1 MNKLSLLF
9 NKCNL
14 FLSMK
19 KIFIYTFFIL
29 FFSNSYAKDVSEFFS
44 NLIPGEGLTE
54 ASIQINEDDNPDL
67 EILALREIESTNNSN
82 LFTQF
87 SIHTQET
94 NGHDRL
100 IGNLGLGY
108 RKLSEDNSS
117 LMGINVFLDND
128 FNAGHQRGS
137 VGFELKGA
145 NLDLTANSYHKISN
159 METYKDTEEQVLSG
173 YTINLAS
180 QLPYTPWAK
189 INWQNYAWENE
200 KASSDSEGNSI
211 ALEAYL
217 TSSVELEFKNDM
229 SDNSGVDD
237 EFTAKLTYIYPPRE
251 DGKSMQDGFSNV
263 AFEKENVQKKLKEKV
278 KRNNNL
284 TVEVQGSI
292 IVTSK

>member
-1 MNKLSLLF
+1 
-9 NKCNL
+9 
-14 FLSMK
+14 MK
-19 KIFIYTFFIL
+19 RLFIYIFVLL
-29 FFSNSYAKDVSEFFS
+29 FFSNSYAKDVSEFFN

-54 ASIQINEDDNPDL
+54 ASIQINEDDNPDI
-67 EILALREIESTNNSN
+67 EILALRDIESTNNSN

-87 SIHTQET
+87 SLHTQET
-94 NGHDRL
+94 NGHNRL
-100 IGNLGLGY
+100 IGNIGLGY
-108 RKLSEDNSS
+108 RKLSHDKS
-117 LMGINVFLDND
+117 NVVGVNLFLDND

-145 NLDLTANSYHKISN
+145 NLDLTANSYHKITN
-159 METYKDTEEQVLSG
+159 MEVYKSTEEQVLTG
-173 YTINLAS
+173 YTINLAT
-180 QLPYTPWAK
+180 QIPYAPWAK
-189 INWQNYAWENE
+189 INWENYSWENE
-200 KASSDSEGNSI
+200 KASSDTEGNSL

-217 TSSVELEFKNDM
+217 SPSVQLELKNDM

-237 EFTAKLTYIYPPRE
+237 EFTSKLIFICPPRE
-251 DGKSMQDGFSNV
+251 DGKSMKDGFSNV

>member
-1 MNKLSLLF
+1 MKRLL
-9 NKCNL
+9 
-14 FLSMK
+14 
-19 KIFIYTFFIL
+19 IYVFFIL
-29 FFSNSYAKDVSEFFS
+29 FFSNAYAKDVSEFFS

-189 INWQNYAWENE
+189 INLQNYAWENE

-211 ALEAYL
+211 ALESFL
-217 TSSVELEFKNDM
+217 TPSVQLEFKNDM

-237 EFTAKLTYIYPPRE
+237 EFTTKLTYIYPPRE

-278 KRNNNL
+278 ERNNNL

>member
-1 MNKLSLLF
+1 MLR
-9 NKCNL
+9 
-14 FLSMK
+14 
-19 KIFIYTFFIL
+19 KIILIL
-29 FFSNSYAKDVSEFFS
+29 FFTSSISNAADVSNFFS

-54 ASIQINEDDNPDL
+54 ASIQINEDDNPDI
-67 EILALREIESTNNSN
+67 EILALRDIEASNNSN

-94 NGHDRL
+94 NGNDRL
-100 IGNLGLGY
+100 IGNIGIGY
-108 RKLSEDNSS
+108 RKLSDDKTN
-117 LMGINVFLDND
+117 MVGINMFFDND

-137 VGFELKGA
+137 IGLELKGA

-159 METYKDTEEQVLSG
+159 METYKSTEEQVLSG

-180 QLPYTPWAK
+180 QIPYAPWAK
-189 INWQNYAWENE
+189 INLQNYSWENE
-200 KASSDSEGNSI
+200 KASSDTEGNSI
-211 ALEAYL
+211 ALEAFL
-217 TSSVELEFKNDM
+217 TPSVQIEFKNDM

-237 EFTAKLTYIYPPRE
+237 EFTSKLIYTYPPRE

-263 AFEKENVQKKLKEKV
+263 AFEKENVQNKLKDKV
-278 KRNNNL
+278 NRNNNL

>member
-1 MNKLSLLF
+1 LLDKF
-9 NKCNL
+9 
-14 FLSMK
+14 
-19 KIFIYTFFIL
+19 FIYIFVLL
-29 FFSNSYAKDVSEFFS
+29 FFSNSYAKDVSEFFN

-54 ASIQINEDDNPDL
+54 ASIQINEDDNPDI
-67 EILALREIESTNNSN
+67 EILALRDIESTNNSN

-87 SIHTQET
+87 SLHTQET
-94 NGHDRL
+94 NGHNRL
-100 IGNLGLGY
+100 IGNIGLGY
-108 RKLSEDNSS
+108 RKLSHDKS
-117 LMGINVFLDND
+117 NVVGVNLFLDND

-145 NLDLTANSYHKISN
+145 NLDLTANSYHKITN
-159 METYKDTEEQVLSG
+159 MEVYKSTEEQVLTG
-173 YTINLAS
+173 YTINLAT
-180 QLPYTPWAK
+180 QIPYAPWAK
-189 INWQNYAWENE
+189 INWENYSWENE
-200 KASSDSEGNSI
+200 KASSDTEGNSL

-217 TSSVELEFKNDM
+217 SPSVQLELKNDM

-237 EFTAKLTYIYPPRE
+237 EFTSKLIFIYPPRE
-251 DGKSMQDGFSNV
+251 DGKSMKDGFSNV

>member
-1 MNKLSLLF
+1 MLR
-9 NKCNL
+9 
-14 FLSMK
+14 
-19 KIFIYTFFIL
+19 KIILIL
-29 FFSNSYAKDVSEFFS
+29 FFTSSISNAADVSNFFS

-54 ASIQINEDDNPDL
+54 ASIQINEDDNPDI
-67 EILALREIESTNNSN
+67 EILALRDIEASNNSN

-94 NGHDRL
+94 NRNDRL
-100 IGNLGLGY
+100 IGNIGIGY
-108 RKLSEDNSS
+108 RKLSDDKTN
-117 LMGINVFLDND
+117 MVGINMFFDND

-137 VGFELKGA
+137 IGLELKGA

-159 METYKDTEEQVLSG
+159 METYKSTEEQVLSG

-180 QLPYTPWAK
+180 QIPYAPWAK
-189 INWQNYAWENE
+189 INLQNYSWENE
-200 KASSDSEGNSI
+200 KASSDTEGNSI
-211 ALEAYL
+211 ALEAFL
-217 TSSVELEFKNDM
+217 TPSVQIEFKNDM

-237 EFTAKLTYIYPPRE
+237 EFTSKLTYTYPPRE

-263 AFEKENVQKKLKEKV
+263 AFEKENVQNKLKDKV
-278 KRNNNL
+278 NRNNNL

>member
-1 MNKLSLLF
+1 
-9 NKCNL
+9 
-14 FLSMK
+14 MK
-19 KIFIYTFFIL
+19 RLFIYIFVLL
-29 FFSNSYAKDVSEFFS
+29 FFSNSYAKDVSEFFN

-54 ASIQINEDDNPDL
+54 ASIQINEDDNPDI
-67 EILALREIESTNNSN
+67 EILALRDIESTNNSN

-87 SIHTQET
+87 SLHTQET

-100 IGNLGLGY
+100 IGNIGLGY
-108 RKLSEDNSS
+108 RKLSHDKS
-117 LMGINVFLDND
+117 NVVGVNLFLDND

-137 VGFELKGA
+137 IGFELKGA
-145 NLDLTANSYHKISN
+145 NLDLTANSYHKITN
-159 METYKDTEEQVLSG
+159 MEVYKSTEEQVLTG
-173 YTINLAS
+173 YTINLAT
-180 QLPYTPWAK
+180 QIPYAPWAK
-189 INWQNYAWENE
+189 INWENYSWENE
-200 KASSDSEGNSI
+200 KASSDTEGNSL

-217 TSSVELEFKNDM
+217 SPSVQLELKNDM

-237 EFTAKLTYIYPPRE
+237 EFTSKLIFIYPPRE
-251 DGKSMQDGFSNV
+251 DGKSMKDGFSNV

>member
-1 MNKLSLLF
+1 
-9 NKCNL
+9 
-14 FLSMK
+14 MK
-19 KIFIYTFFIL
+19 RFIYIFFIL
-29 FFSNSYAKDVSEFFS
+29 FFTNSYANDVSEFFS

-67 EILALREIESTNNSN
+67 EILALRDIESTNNSN

-87 SIHTQET
+87 SFHTQET
-94 NGHDRL
+94 NGHNRL

-108 RKLSEDNSS
+108 RKLSEDKSNM
-117 LMGINVFLDND
+117 MGINVFLDND

-145 NLDLTANSYHKISN
+145 NLDFTANSYHKISN

-200 KASSDSEGNSI
+200 KASSDTEGNSI
-211 ALEAYL
+211 ALQAYL
-217 TSSVELEFKNDM
+217 TPSVQLEFKNDM

-237 EFTAKLTYIYPPRE
+237 EFTSKLTYIYPPRE

-278 KRNNNL
+278 ERNNNM

>member
-1 MNKLSLLF
+1 MLKKLIL
-9 NKCNL
+9 
-14 FLSMK
+14 
-19 KIFIYTFFIL
+19 IL
-29 FFSNSYAKDVSEFFS
+29 FFTSSISNAADVSNFFS

-54 ASIQINEDDNPDL
+54 ASIQINEDDNPDI
-67 EILALREIESTNNSN
+67 EILALRDIEASNNSN

-94 NGHDRL
+94 NGNDRL
-100 IGNLGLGY
+100 IGNIGIGY
-108 RKLSEDNSS
+108 RKLSDDKTN
-117 LMGINVFLDND
+117 MVGINMFFDND

-137 VGFELKGA
+137 IGLELKGA

-159 METYKDTEEQVLSG
+159 METYKSTEEQVLSG

-180 QLPYTPWAK
+180 QIPYAPWAK
-189 INWQNYAWENE
+189 INLQNYSWENE
-200 KASSDSEGNSI
+200 KASSDTEGNSI
-211 ALEAYL
+211 ALEAFL
-217 TSSVELEFKNDM
+217 TPSVQIEFKNDM

-237 EFTAKLTYIYPPRE
+237 EFTSKLTYTYPPRE

-263 AFEKENVQKKLKEKV
+263 AFEKENVQNKLKDKV
-278 KRNNNL
+278 NRNNNL

>member
-1 MNKLSLLF
+1 MNRL
-9 NKCNL
+9 
-14 FLSMK
+14 
-19 KIFIYTFFIL
+19 FIYIFVLL
-29 FFSNSYAKDVSEFFS
+29 FFSNSYAKDISEFFN

-54 ASIQINEDDNPDL
+54 ASIQINEDDNPDI
-67 EILALREIESTNNSN
+67 EILALRDIESTNNSN

-87 SIHTQET
+87 SLHTQET
-94 NGHDRL
+94 NGHNRL
-100 IGNLGLGY
+100 IGNIGLGY
-108 RKLSEDNSS
+108 RKLSHDKS
-117 LMGINVFLDND
+117 NVVGVNLFLDND

-145 NLDLTANSYHKISN
+145 NLDLTANSYHKITN
-159 METYKDTEEQVLSG
+159 MEVYKSTEEQVLTG

-180 QLPYTPWAK
+180 QIPYAPWAK
-189 INWQNYAWENE
+189 INWENYSWENE
-200 KASSDSEGNSI
+200 KASSDTEGNSL

-217 TSSVELEFKNDM
+217 SPSVQLELKNDM

-237 EFTAKLTYIYPPRE
+237 EFTSKLTFIYPPRE
-251 DGKSMQDGFSNV
+251 DGKSMKDGFSNV
-263 AFEKENVQKKLKEKV
+263 VFEKENVQKKLKEKV

>member
-1 MNKLSLLF
+1 MKRLL
-9 NKCNL
+9 
-14 FLSMK
+14 
-19 KIFIYTFFIL
+19 IYVFFIL
-29 FFSNSYAKDVSEFFS
+29 FFSNAYAKDVSEFFS

-108 RKLSEDNSS
+108 RKLSEDKSS
-117 LMGINVFLDND
+117 MMGINVFLDND

-217 TSSVELEFKNDM
+217 TPSIQLEFKNDM

-237 EFTAKLTYIYPPRE
+237 EFTSKLTYTYPTRE

-278 KRNNNL
+278 ERNNNM

>member
-1 MNKLSLLF
+1 
-9 NKCNL
+9 
-14 FLSMK
+14 MK
-19 KIFIYTFFIL
+19 KLFIYIFVLL
-29 FFSNSYAKDVSEFFS
+29 FFSNSYAKDISEFFH

-54 ASIQINEDDNPDL
+54 ASIQINEDDNPDI
-67 EILALREIESTNNSN
+67 EILALRDIETTNNSN

-87 SIHTQET
+87 SLHTQET

-100 IGNLGLGY
+100 IGNIGLGY
-108 RKLSEDNSS
+108 RKLSHDKS
-117 LMGINVFLDND
+117 NVVGVNLFLDND

-145 NLDLTANSYHKISN
+145 NLDLTANSYHKITN
-159 METYKDTEEQVLSG
+159 MEVYKSTEEQVLTG
-173 YTINLAS
+173 YTINLAT
-180 QLPYTPWAK
+180 QIPYAPWAK
-189 INWQNYAWENE
+189 INWENYSWKNE
-200 KASSDSEGNSI
+200 KASSDTEGNSL

-217 TSSVELEFKNDM
+217 SPSVQLELKNDM
-229 SDNSGVDD
+229 SDSSGIDD
-237 EFTAKLTYIYPPRE
+237 EFTSKLTFIYPPRE
-251 DGKSMQDGFSNV
+251 DGKSMKDGFSNV

>member
-1 MNKLSLLF
+1 
-9 NKCNL
+9 
-14 FLSMK
+14 MK
-19 KIFIYTFFIL
+19 KLLIYVFFIL
-29 FFSNSYAKDVSEFFS
+29 FFSNAYAKDVSEFFS

-108 RKLSEDNSS
+108 RKLSEDKSS
-117 LMGINVFLDND
+117 MMGINVFLDND

-189 INWQNYAWENE
+189 INLQNYAWENE

-211 ALEAYL
+211 ALESFL
-217 TSSVELEFKNDM
+217 TPSVQLEFKNDM

-237 EFTAKLTYIYPPRE
+237 EFTTKLTYIYPPRE

>member
-1 MNKLSLLF
+1 
-9 NKCNL
+9 
-14 FLSMK
+14 MK
-19 KIFIYTFFIL
+19 RLFIYIFVLL
-29 FFSNSYAKDVSEFFS
+29 FFSNSYAKDVSEFFN

-54 ASIQINEDDNPDL
+54 ASIQINEDDNPDI
-67 EILALREIESTNNSN
+67 EILALRDIESTNNSN

-87 SIHTQET
+87 SLHTQET

-100 IGNLGLGY
+100 IGNIGLGY
-108 RKLSEDNSS
+108 RKLSHDKS
-117 LMGINVFLDND
+117 NVVGVNLFLDND

-145 NLDLTANSYHKISN
+145 NLDITANSYHKITN
-159 METYKDTEEQVLSG
+159 MEVYKSTEEQVLTG
-173 YTINLAS
+173 YTINLAT
-180 QLPYTPWAK
+180 QIPYAPWAK
-189 INWQNYAWENE
+189 INWENYSWENE
-200 KASSDSEGNSI
+200 KASSDTEGNSL

-217 TSSVELEFKNDM
+217 SPSGQLELKNDM
-229 SDNSGVDD
+229 SDSSGIDD
-237 EFTAKLTYIYPPRE
+237 EFTSKLTFIYPPRE
-251 DGKSMQDGFSNV
+251 DGKSMKDGFSNV

>member
-1 MNKLSLLF
+1 
-9 NKCNL
+9 
-14 FLSMK
+14 MK
-19 KIFIYTFFIL
+19 RLFIYIFVLL
-29 FFSNSYAKDVSEFFS
+29 FFSNSYAKDVSEFFN

-54 ASIQINEDDNPDL
+54 ASIQINEDDNPDI
-67 EILALREIESTNNSN
+67 EILALRDIESTNNSN

-87 SIHTQET
+87 SLHTQET
-94 NGHDRL
+94 NGYNRL
-100 IGNLGLGY
+100 IGNIGLGY
-108 RKLSEDNSS
+108 RKLSHDKS
-117 LMGINVFLDND
+117 NVVGVNLFLDND

-145 NLDLTANSYHKISN
+145 NLDLTANSYHKITN
-159 METYKDTEEQVLSG
+159 MEVYKSTEEQVLTG

-180 QLPYTPWAK
+180 QIPYAPWAK
-189 INWQNYAWENE
+189 INWENYSWENE
-200 KASSDSEGNSI
+200 KASSDTEGNSL

-217 TSSVELEFKNDM
+217 SPSVQLELKNDM

-237 EFTAKLTYIYPPRE
+237 EFTSKLTFIYPPRE
-251 DGKSMQDGFSNV
+251 DGKSMKDGFSNV

>member
-1 MNKLSLLF
+1 
-9 NKCNL
+9 
-14 FLSMK
+14 MK
-19 KIFIYTFFIL
+19 RLFIYIFVLL
-29 FFSNSYAKDVSEFFS
+29 FFSNSYAKDVSEFFN

-54 ASIQINEDDNPDL
+54 ASIQINEDDNPDI
-67 EILALREIESTNNSN
+67 EILALRDIESTNNSN

-87 SIHTQET
+87 SLHTQET
-94 NGHDRL
+94 NGHNRL
-100 IGNLGLGY
+100 IGNIGLGY
-108 RKLSEDNSS
+108 RKLSHDKS
-117 LMGINVFLDND
+117 NVVGVNLFLDND

-145 NLDLTANSYHKISN
+145 NLDLTANSYHKITN
-159 METYKDTEEQVLSG
+159 MEVYKSTEEQVLTG

-180 QLPYTPWAK
+180 QIPYAPWAK
-189 INWQNYAWENE
+189 INWENYSWENE
-200 KASSDSEGNSI
+200 KASSDTEGNSL

-217 TSSVELEFKNDM
+217 SPSVQLELKNDM

-237 EFTAKLTYIYPPRE
+237 EFTSKLTFIYPPRE
-251 DGKSMQDGFSNV
+251 DGKSMKDGFSNV

-292 IVTSK
+292 IITSK

>member
-1 MNKLSLLF
+1 MNKSSLLF

-94 NGHDRL
+94 NGHNRL

-108 RKLSEDNSS
+108 RKLSEDKSS

-159 METYKDTEEQVLSG
+159 MEAYKDTEEQVLSG

-189 INWQNYAWENE
+189 INLQNYAWDNE

-217 TSSVELEFKNDM
+217 TPSVQLEFKNDM

-263 AFEKENVQKKLKEKV
+263 AFEKENVQKKLKEKI

-284 TVEVQGSI
+284 TVEIQGSI

>member
-1 MNKLSLLF
+1 MLKKLIL
-9 NKCNL
+9 
-14 FLSMK
+14 
-19 KIFIYTFFIL
+19 IL
-29 FFSNSYAKDVSEFFS
+29 FFTSSISNAADVSNFFS

-54 ASIQINEDDNPDL
+54 ASIQINEDDNPDI
-67 EILALREIESTNNSN
+67 EILALRDIEASNNSN

-94 NGHDRL
+94 NGNDRL
-100 IGNLGLGY
+100 IGNIGIGY
-108 RKLSEDNSS
+108 RKLSDDKTN
-117 LMGINVFLDND
+117 MVGINMFFDND

-137 VGFELKGA
+137 IGLELKGA

-159 METYKDTEEQVLSG
+159 MEIYKGTEEQVLSG

-180 QLPYTPWAK
+180 QIPYAPWAK
-189 INWQNYAWENE
+189 INLQNYSWENE
-200 KASSDSEGNSI
+200 KASSDTEGNSI
-211 ALEAYL
+211 ALEAFL
-217 TSSVELEFKNDM
+217 TPSVQIEFKNDM

-237 EFTAKLTYIYPPRE
+237 EFTSKLTYTYPPRE

-263 AFEKENVQKKLKEKV
+263 AFEKENVQNKLKDKV
-278 KRNNNL
+278 NRNNNL

>member
-1 MNKLSLLF
+1 MR
-9 NKCNL
+9 NL
-14 FLSMK
+14 Y
-19 KIFIYTFFIL
+19 IYIFFIL
-29 FFSNSYAKDVSEFFS
+29 FFSNSYAKDVSEFFN

-54 ASIQINEDDNPDL
+54 ASIEINEDDNPDL

-94 NGHDRL
+94 NGHNRL

-108 RKLSEDNSS
+108 RKLSEDKSS
-117 LMGINVFLDND
+117 VMGINVFLDND
-128 FNAGHQRGS
+128 FDAGHQRGS
-137 VGFELKGA
+137 VGFELKRA

-159 METYKDTEEQVLSG
+159 MEVHKGTEEQVLSG

-189 INWQNYAWENE
+189 IDWQNYAWENE
-200 KASSDSEGNSI
+200 KASGDSEGNSI
-211 ALEAYL
+211 ALQAYL
-217 TSSVELEFKNDM
+217 TPSIQLEFKNDM

-237 EFTAKLTYIYPPRE
+237 EFTSKLTYTYPPRE

>member
-1 MNKLSLLF
+1 
-9 NKCNL
+9 
-14 FLSMK
+14 MK
-19 KIFIYTFFIL
+19 NIFIYIFFIL
-29 FFSNSYAKDVSEFFS
+29 FFSNSYAEDVSEFFS

-87 SIHTQET
+87 SIDTQET
-94 NGHDRL
+94 NGHNRL

-108 RKLSEDNSS
+108 RKLSEDKSS
-117 LMGINVFLDND
+117 MMGINVFLDND
-128 FNAGHQRGS
+128 FNAGHQRSS

-200 KASSDSEGNSI
+200 KASSDTEGNSI

-217 TSSVELEFKNDM
+217 TPSLQLEFKNDM
-229 SDNSGVDD
+229 SDSSGVDD
-237 EFTAKLTYIYPPRE
+237 EFSSKLTFIYPPTE
-251 DGKSMQDGFSNV
+251 DRKSMQDGFSNV

>member
-1 MNKLSLLF
+1 MF
-9 NKCNL
+9 R
-14 FLSMK
+14 
-19 KIFIYTFFIL
+19 KIILIL
-29 FFSNSYAKDVSEFFS
+29 FFTSSISNAADVSNFFS

-54 ASIQINEDDNPDL
+54 ASIQINEDDNPDI
-67 EILALREIESTNNSN
+67 EILALRDIEASNNSN

-94 NGHDRL
+94 NGNDRL
-100 IGNLGLGY
+100 IGNIGIGY
-108 RKLSEDNSS
+108 RKLSDDKTN
-117 LMGINVFLDND
+117 MVGINMFFDND

-137 VGFELKGA
+137 IGLELKGA

-159 METYKDTEEQVLSG
+159 METYKSTEEQVLSG

-180 QLPYTPWAK
+180 QIPYAPWAK
-189 INWQNYAWENE
+189 INLQNYSWENE
-200 KASSDSEGNSI
+200 KASSDTEGNSI
-211 ALEAYL
+211 ALEAFL
-217 TSSVELEFKNDM
+217 TPSVQIEFKNDM

-237 EFTAKLTYIYPPRE
+237 EFTSKLTYTYPPRE

-263 AFEKENVQKKLKEKV
+263 AFEKENVQNKLKDKV
-278 KRNNNL
+278 NRNNNL

>member
-1 MNKLSLLF
+1 MLR
-9 NKCNL
+9 
-14 FLSMK
+14 
-19 KIFIYTFFIL
+19 KIILIL
-29 FFSNSYAKDVSEFFS
+29 FFTSSISNAADVSNFFS

-54 ASIQINEDDNPDL
+54 ASIQINEDDNPDI
-67 EILALREIESTNNSN
+67 EILALRDIEATNNSN

-94 NGHDRL
+94 NGNDRL
-100 IGNLGLGY
+100 IGNIGIGY
-108 RKLSEDNSS
+108 RKLSDDKTN
-117 LMGINVFLDND
+117 MFGINMFFDND

-137 VGFELKGA
+137 IGLELKGA

-159 METYKDTEEQVLSG
+159 METYKSTEEQVLSG

-180 QLPYTPWAK
+180 QIPYAPWAK
-189 INWQNYAWENE
+189 INLQNYSWENE
-200 KASSDSEGNSI
+200 KASSDTEGNSI
-211 ALEAYL
+211 ALEAFL
-217 TSSVELEFKNDM
+217 TPSVQIEFKNDM

-237 EFTAKLTYIYPPRE
+237 EFTSKLTYTYPPRE

-263 AFEKENVQKKLKEKV
+263 AFEKENVQNKLKDKV
-278 KRNNNL
+278 NRNNNL

>member
-1 MNKLSLLF
+1 
-9 NKCNL
+9 
-14 FLSMK
+14 MK
-19 KIFIYTFFIL
+19 RLFIYIFVLL
-29 FFSNSYAKDVSEFFS
+29 FFSNSYAKDVSEFFN

-67 EILALREIESTNNSN
+67 EILALRDIESTNNSN

-87 SIHTQET
+87 SLHTQET
-94 NGHDRL
+94 NGHNRL
-100 IGNLGLGY
+100 IGNIGLGY
-108 RKLSEDNSS
+108 RKLSHDKS
-117 LMGINVFLDND
+117 NVVGVNLFLDND

-137 VGFELKGA
+137 IGFELKGA
-145 NLDLTANSYHKISN
+145 NLDLTANSYHKITN
-159 METYKDTEEQVLSG
+159 MEVYKSTEEQVLTG

-180 QLPYTPWAK
+180 QIPYAPWAK
-189 INWQNYAWENE
+189 INWENYSWENE
-200 KASSDSEGNSI
+200 KASSDTEGNSL

-217 TSSVELEFKNDM
+217 SPSVQLELKNDM

-237 EFTAKLTYIYPPRE
+237 EFTSKLTFIYPPRE
-251 DGKSMQDGFSNV
+251 DGKSMKDGFSNV

>member
-1 MNKLSLLF
+1 
-9 NKCNL
+9 
-14 FLSMK
+14 MK
-19 KIFIYTFFIL
+19 KLFIYIFVLF

-54 ASIQINEDDNPDL
+54 ASIQINEDDNPDI
-67 EILALREIESTNNSN
+67 EILAVRDIEATNNSN

-100 IGNLGLGY
+100 IGNVGLGY
-108 RKLSEDNSS
+108 RILSEDKS
-117 LMGINVFLDND
+117 NVVGVNLFLDND

-145 NLDLTANSYHKISN
+145 NLDLIANSYHKISN
-159 METYKDTEEQVLSG
+159 MEVHKGTEEQVLSG

-180 QLPYTPWAK
+180 QVPYAPWAK
-189 INWQNYAWENE
+189 INWQNYSWDNE
-200 KASSDSEGNSI
+200 KASSDTSGNSL

-217 TSSVELEFKNDM
+217 SPSVQLELKNDM

-237 EFTAKLTYIYPPRE
+237 EFTSKITFIYPPRE
-251 DGKSMQDGFSNV
+251 DGKSMKDGFSNV

-292 IVTSK
+292 IITSK

>member
-1 MNKLSLLF
+1 
-9 NKCNL
+9 
-14 FLSMK
+14 MK
-19 KIFIYTFFIL
+19 RLFIYIFVLL
-29 FFSNSYAKDVSEFFS
+29 FFSNSYAKDVSEFFN

-54 ASIQINEDDNPDL
+54 ASIQINEDDNPDI
-67 EILALREIESTNNSN
+67 EILALRDIESTNNSN

-87 SIHTQET
+87 SLHTQET
-94 NGHDRL
+94 NGHNRL
-100 IGNLGLGY
+100 IGNIGLGY
-108 RKLSEDNSS
+108 RKLSHDKS
-117 LMGINVFLDND
+117 NVVGVNLFLDND

-145 NLDLTANSYHKISN
+145 NLDLTANSYYKITN
-159 METYKDTEEQVLSG
+159 MEVYKSTEEQVLTG

-180 QLPYTPWAK
+180 QIPYAPWAK
-189 INWQNYAWENE
+189 INWENYSWENE
-200 KASSDSEGNSI
+200 KASSDTEGNSL

-217 TSSVELEFKNDM
+217 SPSVQLELKNDM
-229 SDNSGVDD
+229 SDNSGVED
-237 EFTAKLTYIYPPRE
+237 EFTSKLTYTYPPRE
-251 DGKSMQDGFSNV
+251 DGKSMKDGFSNV

>member
-1 MNKLSLLF
+1 
-9 NKCNL
+9 
-14 FLSMK
+14 MK
-19 KIFIYTFFIL
+19 NIFIYIFFIL

-54 ASIQINEDDNPDL
+54 ASIQINEEDNPDL
-67 EILALREIESTNNSN
+67 EILALRDIESTNNSN

-94 NGHDRL
+94 NGYDRL
-100 IGNLGLGY
+100 IGNLGFGY
-108 RKLSEDNSS
+108 RKLSEDKSS
-117 LMGINVFLDND
+117 MMGINVFLDND

-189 INWQNYAWENE
+189 IDWQNYAWENE
-200 KASSDSEGNSI
+200 KASGDSEGNSI
-211 ALEAYL
+211 ALQAYL
-217 TSSVELEFKNDM
+217 TPSIQLEFKNDM

-237 EFTAKLTYIYPPRE
+237 EFTSKLTYTYPPRE

-278 KRNNNL
+278 ERNNNL

>member
-1 MNKLSLLF
+1 
-9 NKCNL
+9 
-14 FLSMK
+14 MK
-19 KIFIYTFFIL
+19 RLFIYIFVLL
-29 FFSNSYAKDVSEFFS
+29 FFSNSYAKDVSEFFN

-54 ASIQINEDDNPDL
+54 ASIQINEDDNPDI
-67 EILALREIESTNNSN
+67 EILALRDIESTNNSN

-87 SIHTQET
+87 SLHTQET

-100 IGNLGLGY
+100 IGNIGLGY
-108 RKLSEDNSS
+108 RKLSHDKS
-117 LMGINVFLDND
+117 NVVGVNLFLDND

-145 NLDLTANSYHKISN
+145 NLDLTANSYHKITN
-159 METYKDTEEQVLSG
+159 MEVYKSTEEQVLTG
-173 YTINLAS
+173 YTINLAT
-180 QLPYTPWAK
+180 QIPYAPWAK
-189 INWQNYAWENE
+189 INWENYSWENE
-200 KASSDSEGNSI
+200 KASSDTEGNSL

-217 TSSVELEFKNDM
+217 SPSVQLELKNDM

-237 EFTAKLTYIYPPRE
+237 EFTSKLIFIYPPRE
-251 DGKSMQDGFSNV
+251 DGKSMKDGFSNV

-292 IVTSK
+292 IITSK

>member
-1 MNKLSLLF
+1 MNRLL
-9 NKCNL
+9 
-14 FLSMK
+14 
-19 KIFIYTFFIL
+19 IYVFFIL
-29 FFSNSYAKDVSEFFS
+29 FFSNAYAKDVSEFFS

-67 EILALREIESTNNSN
+67 EILALREIESANNSN

-94 NGHDRL
+94 NGHNRL

-108 RKLSEDNSS
+108 RKLSEDKSS
-117 LMGINVFLDND
+117 MMGINVFLDND

-189 INWQNYAWENE
+189 INLQNYAWENE

-211 ALEAYL
+211 ALESFL
-217 TSSVELEFKNDM
+217 TPSVQLEFKNDM

-237 EFTAKLTYIYPPRE
+237 EFTTKLTYIYPPRE

-278 KRNNNL
+278 ERNNNL

>member
-1 MNKLSLLF
+1 ML
-9 NKCNL
+9 
-14 FLSMK
+14 K
-19 KIFIYTFFIL
+19 KIILIL
-29 FFSNSYAKDVSEFFS
+29 FFTSSISNAADVSNFFS

-54 ASIQINEDDNPDL
+54 ASIQINEDDNPDI
-67 EILALREIESTNNSN
+67 EILALRDIEASNNSN

-94 NGHDRL
+94 NGNDRL
-100 IGNLGLGY
+100 IGNIGIGY
-108 RKLSEDNSS
+108 RKLSDDKTN
-117 LMGINVFLDND
+117 MVGINMFFDND

-137 VGFELKGA
+137 IGLELKGA

-159 METYKDTEEQVLSG
+159 METYKSTEEQVLSG

-180 QLPYTPWAK
+180 QIPYAPWAK
-189 INWQNYAWENE
+189 INLQNYSWENE
-200 KASSDSEGNSI
+200 KASSDTEGNSI
-211 ALEAYL
+211 ALKAFL
-217 TSSVELEFKNDM
+217 TPSVQIEFKNDM

-237 EFTAKLTYIYPPRE
+237 EFTSKLTYTYPPRE

-263 AFEKENVQKKLKEKV
+263 AFEKENVQNKLKDKV
-278 KRNNNL
+278 NRNNNL